1 MGGKANIAEAT
12 TCNAEGSM
20 TDGKALR
27 IGVDAMGGD
36 YAPEAVV
43 LGAIEA
49 VKVLPGDVRLVLFG
63 DEAAIRAIMEREGA
77 AKDLFDVV
85 PTTEVIT
92 MSDHPAQA
100 FSKKPDSSLTVGFG
114 HLKAGRID
122 GFASA
127 GNTGAMLVGSMYTVR
142 AIEGIIRPTISSH
155 IPVSGGGTALVLDVG
170 LNVDCKPDVL
180 DQYGMLGSIYAEKV
194 LGIVNPRVAL
204 LNIGEEKEKGNL
216 ATKAAY
222 EIMEGTSKY
231 NFVGNVE
238 GKQIFTGEVADVIV
252 CDGFVGN
259 IVLKLAESMYDIAR
273 ELGMSTDNEFFSGLN
288 YEHVGGTPVLG
299 VNAAVTVGHGRSTP
313 MAIRNMIMQTERTV
327 RSGFVRQIKE
337 ILA

>member
-1 MGGKANIAEAT
+1 MAGKVI
-12 TCNAEGSM
+12 
-20 TDGKALR
+20 R
-27 IGVDAMGGD
+27 VGVDAMGGD

-49 VKVLPGDVRLVLFG
+49 VGRLAGDVRLVLFG
-63 DEAAIRAIMEREGA
+63 DEGAIRKIMEKQGA
-77 AKDLFDVV
+77 AAEMFDVV

-100 FSKKPDSSLTVGFG
+100 FTKKPDSSLTVGFG
-114 HLKAGRID
+114 WLKAGKID

-142 AIEGIIRPTISSH
+142 AIEGVIRPTISSP
-155 IPVSGGGTALVLDVG
+155 IPVVDGRTALVLDVG

-194 LGIVNPRVAL
+194 LGIENPRVAL

-222 EIMEGTSKY
+222 EIMEGTGKY
-231 NFVGNVE
+231 NFVGNIE
-238 GKQIFTGEVADVIV
+238 GKHLFTGEVADVIV

-259 IVLKLAESMYDIAR
+259 IVLKQAESMYDIIRSFGIA
-273 ELGMSTDNEFFSGLN
+273 SNEFFDGMN
-288 YEHVGGTPVLG
+288 YENIGGTPVLG

-313 MAIRNMIMQTERTV
+313 RAICNMVLQTERAV
-327 RSGFVRQIKE
+327 RSGFIQQIKE
-337 ILA
+337 KVS

>member
-1 MGGKANIAEAT
+1 MADKLV
-12 TCNAEGSM
+12 
-20 TDGKALR
+20 K

-49 VKVLPGDVRLVLFG
+49 AGMLPGDVRLVLFG
-63 DEAAIRAIMEREGA
+63 DEAAIRALMEREGV

-85 PTTEVIT
+85 PTSEVIT

-114 HLKAGRID
+114 WLKAGRID

-155 IPVSGGGTALVLDVG
+155 IPVVGGRTALVLDVG

-194 LGIVNPRVAL
+194 LGISNPRVAL

-238 GKQIFTGEVADVIV
+238 GKQLFTGEVADVIR
-252 CDGFVGN
+252 F
-259 IVLKLAESMYDIAR
+259 I
-273 ELGMSTDNEFFSGLN
+273 
-288 YEHVGGTPVLG
+288 
-299 VNAAVTVGHGRSTP
+299 
-313 MAIRNMIMQTERTV
+313 
-327 RSGFVRQIKE
+327 
-337 ILA
+337 

>member
-1 MGGKANIAEAT
+1 MADK
-12 TCNAEGSM
+12 M
-20 TDGKALR
+20 LK

-49 VKVLPGDVRLVLFG
+49 AGVLAGDVRLVLFG
-63 DEAAIRAIMEREGA
+63 DEAAIRGIMARESTPE
-77 AKDLFDVV
+77 DLFDIV

-100 FSKKPDSSLTVGFG
+100 FTKKPDSSITIGFG
-114 HLKAGRID
+114 WLKAGRID

-155 IPVSGGGTALVLDVG
+155 IPVVDGRTALVLDVG

-194 LGIVNPRVAL
+194 LGIENPRVAL

-222 EIMEGTSKY
+222 EQMEGSAKY

-238 GKQIFTGEVADVIV
+238 GKHVFSGEVADVIV

-259 IVLKLAESMYDIAR
+259 IVLKLAESMYDIAMS
-273 ELGMSTDNEFFSGLN
+273 LGMPTDNDFYRGLN
-288 YEHVGGTPVLG
+288 YEHIGGTPVLG

-313 MAIRNMIMQTERTV
+313 LAIRNMILQTERTV
-327 RSGFVRQIKE
+327 RSGFVKLIKE

>member
-1 MGGKANIAEAT
+1 MADKLV
-12 TCNAEGSM
+12 
-20 TDGKALR
+20 K

-49 VKVLPGDVRLVLFG
+49 AGMLPGDVRLVLFG
-63 DEAAIRAIMEREGA
+63 DQAAIRALMEREGV

-85 PTTEVIT
+85 PTSEVIT

-114 HLKAGRID
+114 WLKAGRID

-155 IPVSGGGTALVLDVG
+155 IPVVGGRTALVLDVG

-194 LGIVNPRVAL
+194 LGISNPRVAL

-238 GKQIFTGEVADVIV
+238 GKQLFTGEVADVIV

-259 IVLKLAESMYDIAR
+259 IVLKQAESMYDIAR
-273 ELGMSTDNEFFSGLN
+273 ELGMSTDNEFFAGLN

-327 RSGFVRQIKE
+327 RSGFVGLIKE

>member
-1 MGGKANIAEAT
+1 MLN
-12 TCNAEGSM
+12 
-20 TDGKALR
+20 

-36 YAPEAVV
+36 FAPEAVV

-49 VKVLPGDVRLVLFG
+49 VATLEKDVRLVLFG
-63 DEAAIRAIMEREGA
+63 DEAAIRAVMAREGVGEGI
-77 AKDLFDVV
+77 FDIV

-100 FSKKPDSSLTVGFG
+100 FSKKPDSSLTVGFAW
-114 HLKAGRID
+114 LKAGKID
-122 GFASA
+122 GLASA
-127 GNTGAMLVGSMYTVR
+127 GNTGAMLVGSMYTVK
-142 AIEGIIRPTISSH
+142 AIEGVIRPTISSH
-155 IPVSGGGTALVLDVG
+155 IPVLGGGSALVLDVG

-180 DQYGMLGSIYAEKV
+180 DQYGMIGSIYAEKV
-194 LGIVNPRVAL
+194 MGVKNPRVAL

-222 EIMEGTSKY
+222 ELMEGSTRF
-231 NFVGNVE
+231 NFVGNIE
-238 GKQIFTGEVADVIV
+238 SKQLFTGDVADVIV

-259 IVLKLAESMYDIAR
+259 IVLKMAEGIYDMAKHVGG
-273 ELGMSTDNEFFSGLN
+273 EQAEFFERFN

-313 MAIRNMIMQTERTV
+313 LAIRNMILQTERTV
-327 RSGFVRQIKE
+327 RSGFIGQLKS

>member
-1 MGGKANIAEAT
+1 MA
-12 TCNAEGSM
+12 
-20 TDGKALR
+20 DGRMIR

-36 YAPEAVV
+36 HAPEAVV
-43 LGAIEA
+43 MGAIEA
-49 VKVLPGDVRLVLFG
+49 VAKLGGDVRIVLFG
-63 DEAAIRAIMEREGA
+63 DQAPIRSIMEREGA
-77 AKDLFDVV
+77 AADLFDIV
-85 PTTEVIT
+85 PTSEVIT

-100 FSKKPDSSLTVGFG
+100 FTKKPDSSLTVGFG
-114 HLKAGRID
+114 YLKAGRID

-155 IPVSGGGTALVLDVG
+155 IPVVGGRTALLLDVG

-194 LGIVNPRVAL
+194 LGISNPRVAL

-222 EIMEGTSKY
+222 EIMEGTARY
-231 NFVGNVE
+231 NFVGNIE
-238 GKQIFTGEVADVIV
+238 GKHLFTGEVADVIV

-259 IVLKLAESMYDIAR
+259 IVLKQAESMYDIIR
-273 ELGMSTDNEFFSGLN
+273 KFEIPTNEFFDGMN
-288 YEHVGGTPVLG
+288 YENIGGTPVLG
-299 VNAAVTVGHGRSTP
+299 INAAVTVGHGRSTP
-313 MAIRNMIMQTERTV
+313 KAICNMILQTERTV
-327 RSGFVRQIKE
+327 RSRFVAIIRE
-337 ILA
+337 MVS

>member
-1 MGGKANIAEAT
+1 MK
-12 TCNAEGSM
+12 
-20 TDGKALR
+20 DKLK

-49 VKVLPGDVRLVLFG
+49 ARMLGGDVRLVLFG
-63 DEAAIRAIMEREGA
+63 NAEAIRAIVAREGA
-77 AKDLFDVV
+77 EAELFDVV

-100 FSKKPDSSLTVGFG
+100 FTKKPDSSLTVGFG
-114 HLKAGRID
+114 WLKAGRID

-155 IPVSGGGTALVLDVG
+155 IPILGGRTALVLDVG

-194 LGIVNPRVAL
+194 LGIPNPRVAL

-216 ATKAAY
+216 ATRAAY
-222 EIMEGTSKY
+222 ELMEVTTKY

-238 GKQIFTGEVADVIV
+238 GKHLFTGEVADVIV

-259 IVLKLAESMYDIAR
+259 IVLKQAESMYDIACK
-273 ELGMSTDNEFFSGLN
+273 LGMGTDNDFFSGLN

-313 MAIRNMIMQTERTV
+313 LAIRNMILQTERTV
-327 RSGFVRQIKE
+327 RSEFVRLIKE

>member
-1 MGGKANIAEAT
+1 MAE
-12 TCNAEGSM
+12 
-20 TDGKALR
+20 KVLK

-36 YAPEAVV
+36 FAPEAVV

-49 VKVLPGDVRLVLFG
+49 VGRLGGDVRLVLFG
-63 DEAAIRAIMEREGA
+63 DEAALRAIMQREGA
-77 AKDLFDVV
+77 AADLFDVV

-100 FSKKPDSSLTVGFG
+100 FTKKPDSSLTVGFG

-127 GNTGAMLVGSMYTVR
+127 GNTGAMLVGSMYTVK
-142 AIEGIIRPTISSH
+142 AIEGIIRPTISSQ
-155 IPVSGGGTALVLDVG
+155 IPILGGGEALVLDVG

-194 LGIVNPRVAL
+194 MGIANPRVAL

-222 EIMEGTSKY
+222 ELMEGSSKF
-231 NFVGNVE
+231 NFVGNIE
-238 GKQIFTGEVADVIV
+238 SKQLFTGEVADVVV

-259 IVLKLAESMYDIAR
+259 IVLKMAESIYDISQK
-273 ELGMSTDNEFFSGLN
+273 LNMSAEDNFFERFN
-288 YEHVGGTPVLG
+288 YEHIGGTPVLG
-299 VNAAVTVGHGRSTP
+299 INAAVTVGHGRSTP
-313 MAIRNMIMQTERTV
+313 LAISNMILQTERTA
-327 RSGFVRQIKE
+327 RSGFIQQIKGV
-337 ILA
+337 LA

>member
-1 MGGKANIAEAT
+1 MTGKV
-12 TCNAEGSM
+12 
-20 TDGKALR
+20 LR
-27 IGVDAMGGD
+27 VGVDAMGGD

-43 LGAIEA
+43 VGAIEA
-49 VKVLPGDVRLVLFG
+49 MRKLADDVRLVLFG
-63 DEAAIRAIMEREGA
+63 DEKAIRAIMDREGLA
-77 AKDLFDVV
+77 AGMFEVI

-100 FSKKPDSSLTVGFG
+100 FTKKPDSSLTVGFG
-114 HLKAGRID
+114 WLKAGRID

-142 AIEGIIRPTISSH
+142 AIEGVIRPTISSP
-155 IPVSGGGTALVLDVG
+155 IPVVDGRTALLLDVG

-180 DQYGMLGSIYAEKV
+180 DQYGLLGSTYAEKV
-194 LGIVNPRVAL
+194 LGISNPRVAL

-222 EIMEGTSKY
+222 EIMEGSAKY
-231 NFVGNVE
+231 NFVGNIE
-238 GKQIFTGEVADVIV
+238 GKHLFTGEVADVIV

-259 IVLKLAESMYDIAR
+259 IVLKQAESMYDIIR
-273 ELGMSTDNEFFSGLN
+273 SLGVESNGFFDGMN
-288 YEHVGGTPVLG
+288 YENIGGTPVLG

-313 MAIRNMIMQTERTV
+313 RAICNMILQTERTV
-327 RSGFVRQIKE
+327 RSGFVQLIKE
-337 ILA
+337 KIS

>member
-1 MGGKANIAEAT
+1 MAGKVI
-12 TCNAEGSM
+12 
-20 TDGKALR
+20 R
-27 IGVDAMGGD
+27 VGVDAMGGD

-43 LGAIEA
+43 MGAIESMA
-49 VKVLPGDVRLVLFG
+49 RLADDVRLVLFG
-63 DEAAIRAIMEREGA
+63 DEGAIRDIMRREGVTG
-77 AKDLFDVV
+77 DPFDIV

-100 FSKKPDSSLTVGFG
+100 FTKKPDSSLTVGFG
-114 HLKAGRID
+114 WLKAGRID

-142 AIEGIIRPTISSH
+142 AIEGVIRPTISSP
-155 IPVSGGGTALVLDVG
+155 IPVVDGRTAIVLDVG

-180 DQYGMLGSIYAEKV
+180 DQYGMLGSTYAEKV
-194 LGIVNPRVAL
+194 LGIENPRVAL

-222 EIMEGTSKY
+222 EIMEGTAKY
-231 NFVGNVE
+231 NFVGNIE
-238 GKQIFTGEVADVIV
+238 GKHLFTGEVADVIV

-259 IVLKLAESMYDIAR
+259 IVLKQAESMYDIIR
-273 ELGMSTDNEFFSGLN
+273 GFGIESNRFFDGMN
-288 YEHVGGTPVLG
+288 YENIGGTPVLG

-313 MAIRNMIMQTERTV
+313 RAVCNMILQTERTV
-327 RSGFVRQIKE
+327 RSGFVQQIKE
-337 ILA
+337 MVS

>member
-1 MGGKANIAEAT
+1 MSAQGDNGAGAAREETGKT
-12 TCNAEGSM
+12 
-20 TDGKALR
+20 LR
-27 IGVDAMGGD
+27 VGVDAMGGD

-43 LGAIEA
+43 LGAIDA
-49 VKVLPGDVRLVLFG
+49 VARLSGDVRLVLFG
-63 DEAAIRAIMEREGA
+63 DQAAIRAIMAREGVP
-77 AKDLFDVV
+77 DSLFDIV

-100 FSKKPDSSLTVGFG
+100 FTKKPDSSLTVGFG

-127 GNTGAMLVGSMYTVR
+127 GNTGAMLVGSMYTVKS
-142 AIEGIIRPTISSH
+142 IEGVIRPTISSH
-155 IPVSGGGTALVLDVG
+155 IPVVGGRTALLLDVG

-194 LGIVNPRVAL
+194 LGIPNPRVAL

-222 EIMEGTSKY
+222 EIMEGTTKF
-231 NFVGNVE
+231 NFVGNIE
-238 GKQIFTGEVADVIV
+238 GKQIFTGDVADVIV

-259 IVLKLAESMYDIAR
+259 IVLKQAEGMYDIIR
-273 ELGMSTDNEFFSGLN
+273 RLGASENEFSDGLN
-288 YEHVGGTPVLG
+288 YENIGGTPVLG
-299 VNAAVTVGHGRSTP
+299 INAAVTVGHGRSTP
-313 MAIRNMIMQTERTV
+313 KAICNMILQTEKTV
-327 RSGFVRQIKE
+327 RSGIVALIKQRVS
-337 ILA
+337 

>member
-1 MGGKANIAEAT
+1 MADKVI
-12 TCNAEGSM
+12 
-20 TDGKALR
+20 R
-27 IGVDAMGGD
+27 IGIDAMGGD
-36 YAPEAVV
+36 YAPEAIVM
-43 LGAIEA
+43 GAITAIGE
-49 VKVLPGDVRLVLFG
+49 LSGDVRLVLFG
-63 DEAAIRAIMEREGA
+63 DRAAILAILQREGVA
-77 AKDLFDVV
+77 ADAVDIV

-114 HLKAGRID
+114 HLKAGLID

-142 AIEGIIRPTISSH
+142 AIEGVIRPTISSH
-155 IPVSGGGTALVLDVG
+155 IPVVGGRTALLLDVG

-194 LGIVNPRVAL
+194 MGIPNPRVAL

-222 EIMEGTSKY
+222 EIMDGTSRF
-231 NFVGNVE
+231 NFVGNIE
-238 GKQIFTGEVADVIV
+238 GKHLFTGEVADVIV

-259 IVLKLAESMYDIAR
+259 IVLKQAESMYDIIR
-273 ELGMSTDNEFFSGLN
+273 RLGVPTNEFFDGMN
-288 YEHVGGTPVLG
+288 YENIGGTPVLG

-313 MAIRNMIMQTERTV
+313 RAICNMILQTEKTV
-327 RSGFVRQIKE
+327 RSGIVGLIKE
-337 ILA
+337 MVS

>member
-1 MGGKANIAEAT
+1 
-12 TCNAEGSM
+12 
-20 TDGKALR
+20 
-27 IGVDAMGGD
+27 MGGD

-49 VKVLPGDVRLVLFG
+49 IAKMGDDVKLVMFG
-63 DEAAIRAIMEREGA
+63 DQNAIRDIMKREGA
-77 AKDLFDVV
+77 PDDLFDIV
-85 PTTEVIT
+85 PTSEVIT

-100 FSKKPDSSLTVGFG
+100 FTKKPNSSLTIGFG

-127 GNTGAMLVGSMYTVR
+127 GNTGALLVGSMYTVR
-142 AIEGIIRPTISSH
+142 AIEGVIRPTISSH
-155 IPVSGGGTALVLDVG
+155 IPVVGGRTALLLDVG

-194 LGIVNPRVAL
+194 LGIPNPRVAL

-222 EIMEGTSKY
+222 EIMEGTTKF
-231 NFVGNVE
+231 NFVGNIE
-238 GKQIFTGEVADVIV
+238 GKQLFTGEIADVIV

-259 IVLKLAESMYDIAR
+259 IVLKQAESMYDIIGR
-273 ELGMSTDNEFFSGLN
+273 LGLHGASSDAFFDGLN
-288 YEHVGGTPVLG
+288 YENVGGTPVLG

-313 MAIRNMIMQTERTV
+313 RAICNMILQTERAV
-327 RSGFVRQIKE
+327 RSDIVNLIKQRVS
-337 ILA
+337 

>member
-1 MGGKANIAEAT
+1 MGEKVTGAGCASDKA
-12 TCNAEGSM
+12 G
-20 TDGKALR
+20 R
-27 IGVDAMGGD
+27 ILKVGVDAMGGD

-49 VKVLPGDVRLVLFG
+49 VGRLGSDVRIVLFG
-63 DEAAIRAIMEREGA
+63 DETAIRAIMVREGMA
-77 AKDLFDVV
+77 DDMFDIV

-114 HLKAGRID
+114 YLKAGRID

-127 GNTGAMLVGSMYTVR
+127 GNTGAMLVGSMYTVK
-142 AIEGIIRPTISSH
+142 AIEGVIRPTISSQ
-155 IPVSGGGTALVLDVG
+155 IPVVGSRTALVLDVG

-180 DQYGMLGSIYAEKV
+180 DQYGMMGSIYAEKV
-194 LGIVNPRVAL
+194 LGIENPRVAL

-216 ATKAAY
+216 TTKAAY
-222 EIMEGTSKY
+222 EIMEGSTKF
-231 NFVGNVE
+231 NFVGNIE
-238 GKQIFTGEVADVIV
+238 GDHLFTGEVADVIV

-259 IVLKLAESMYDIAR
+259 IVLKQAESMYDIICR
-273 ELGMSTDNEFFSGLN
+273 FGVPTNEFFDGMN
-288 YEHVGGTPVLG
+288 YENIGGTPVLG

-313 MAIRNMIMQTERTV
+313 RAICNMILQTERTV
-327 RSGFVRQIKE
+327 RSGFVQQIKE
-337 ILA
+337 MVS